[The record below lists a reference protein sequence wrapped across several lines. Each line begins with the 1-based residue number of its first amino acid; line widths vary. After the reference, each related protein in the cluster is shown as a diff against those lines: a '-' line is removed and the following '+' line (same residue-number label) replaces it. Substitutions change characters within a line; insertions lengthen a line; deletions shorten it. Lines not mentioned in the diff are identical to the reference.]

1 MDPDTTSDKTVPAAT
16 AVHSAV
22 FLSVLR
28 VLCGRSVPSGSRMTR
43 ESRLALEPIPIAM
56 AALVALTLAMP
67 LRWWTLGAS
76 AIALTAIVGRLRRAR
91 GLDLALAATIALS
104 IVDAIVLGYAA
115 LALMRPGVFGPVTR
129 LGYPL
134 LVASGL
140 RLEGGAWLVLLC
152 GLVSLVPSLFRSDP
166 VTASS

>member
-1 MDPDTTSDKTVPAAT
+1 
-16 AVHSAV
+16 
-22 FLSVLR
+22 
-28 VLCGRSVPSGSRMTR
+28 MTR
-43 ESRLALEPIPIAM
+43 ESRLAFEPIPIAM

-67 LRWWTLGAS
+67 LRWWTLGLS
-76 AIALTAIVGRLRRAR
+76 AIALTALMLGGLRRAR
-91 GLDLALAATIALS
+91 GLDSALTATIALS

-115 LALMRPGVFGPVTR
+115 FALVRPGVFGSVTR

-152 GLVSLVPSLFRSDP
+152 GLVSLVPSLFRSDA

>member
-1 MDPDTTSDKTVPAAT
+1 
-16 AVHSAV
+16 
-22 FLSVLR
+22 
-28 VLCGRSVPSGSRMTR
+28 MTR
-43 ESRLALEPIPIAM
+43 ESRLAFEPIPIAM

-76 AIALTAIVGRLRRAR
+76 AIALTALMLGGLRRAR
-91 GLDLALAATIALS
+91 GLDSALAATIALS

-115 LALMRPGVFGPVTR
+115 FALMRPGVFGSVR

-152 GLVSLVPSLFRSDP
+152 GLVSLVPSLFRSDALI
-166 VTASS
+166 ASR